1 MKKLLLFL
9 TSIITFSEIF
19 AQDSLPTNEI
29 SISNFERVRNK
40 SGQLFTE
47 SVIDIST
54 IKNLKISESVLI
66 HNNDT
71 LSRALKIDIRG
82 ADLKIHLIPYRI
94 IGYLDADEV
103 YAFIKTLKEML
114 ASEKNKPYDNEK
126 NLTFS
131 SRGSLFAGCYVK
143 GYRWRFAIS
152 TDPAN
157 TDAYTYLNVR
167 QLKQLIS
174 TIEEKFALHAKINSP
189 LLQ

>member
-9 TSIITFSEIF
+9 IPIIALSKVFG
-19 AQDSLPTNEI
+19 QDSLLSNETN
-29 SISNFERVRNK
+29 ISNFERVRNK

-47 SVIDIST
+47 AVIDVST
-54 IKNLKISESVLI
+54 IKNLKISESILT

-94 IGYLDADEV
+94 IGYVDEDEV
-103 YAFIKTLKEML
+103 PAFIKTLKEML
-114 ASEKNKPYDNEK
+114 TSEKNKPYDSEK

-131 SRGSLFAGCYVK
+131 SRGGLYAGCYMK
-143 GYRWRFAIS
+143 GYRWRFALS

-157 TDAYTYLNVR
+157 TDAYAYLNVR

-174 TIEEKFALHAKINSP
+174 ILEEKFELHAKINSP
-189 LLQ
+189 LL